1 MIRYMTQKFVTT
13 MKVFKMFEGDNI
25 CVIIWSFRFYTSL
38 LSCSIVVS
46 LSRFLSLV
54 AFRLYLFSILP
65 VNYCAQI
72 ILSNTHSLPLHS
84 GAQTGRVLPTLH
96 EPAFT
101 HSHHVFDSVPFEC
114 KNDFVSLLID
124 V

>member
-1 MIRYMTQKFVTT
+1 MYF
-13 MKVFKMFEGDNI
+13 
-25 CVIIWSFRFYTSL
+25 
-38 LSCSIVVS
+38 IVVLLDCCLTLPIS
-46 LSRFLSLV
+46 LTLV

-96 EPAFT
+96 RNEPAFT

>member
-1 MIRYMTQKFVTT
+1 MTQKFVTT

-25 CVIIWSFRFYTSL
+25 FVIILEFQILYFIAVL
-38 LSCSIVVS
+38 LYCCLTPDFSHS
-46 LSRFLSLV
+46 V
-54 AFRLYLFSILP
+54 AFRSDLFSILH
-65 VNYCAQI
+65 VNYCAQMI
-72 ILSNTHSLPLHS
+72 SSNTYSLPLRS

-96 EPAFT
+96 RNEPAFS
-101 HSHHVFDSVPFEC
+101 HSHHVFDSVPFEY